1 VEPISYGKQCE
12 WLRDSYVFYL
22 LNTSTTTLFFLYPL
36 SSQPCPLTSCW
47 GNYAKQY
54 SDSSLENALLMLA
67 DQTWLGNYAEKLLP
81 SGGIRSF
88 QWRHSKIETRTTRLI
103 KVWAR
108 LVNQKTSIQRVR
120 TSSYALHGIVGSS
133 QAVCQKK

>member
-1 VEPISYGKQCE
+1 
-12 WLRDSYVFYL
+12 
-22 LNTSTTTLFFLYPL
+22 
-36 SSQPCPLTSCW
+36 
-47 GNYAKQY
+47 
-54 SDSSLENALLMLA
+54 MLA